1 MRLWLVTYDIRD
13 DRRLRRVYRLMRG
26 YGQHTQYSVFL
37 CELSATR
44 FAELQGRLEAII
56 ARRND
61 QVLFVDLG
69 PAGGRTLQKISALG
83 QPFQR
88 DHVGPVIV

>member
-13 DRRLRRVYRLMRG
+13 DRRLRKVYRLMRG

-44 FAELQGRLEAII
+44 FAELQARLEQLI
-56 ARRND
+56 AKRRD

-69 PAGGRTLQKISALG
+69 PAGGRTLRKISALG
-83 QPFQR
+83 QPFSR
-88 DHVGPVIV
+88 DRVGPIIV